1 MIVWLCCFECVRAS
15 SFKWWHSMRIR
26 SQSLRRALLVS
37 LSLRR
42 LSSTSSIFDN
52 IASSTCW
59 QGLLC
64 STRIMCDN
72 DYVGQGLC
80 ATMIMLDKDYV
91 RQGLCWTRIS
101 LDKDYFGQVISVRS
115 RKESEEHEEHECIR
129 HGHPATSTYQCA
141 VLGRQLPPQLGGLLL
156 KYQMY
161 QK

>member
-1 MIVWLCCFECVRAS
+1 MPCCVPLPIPAVSTEGGRSRSVCFEKSNKKVNIIRSVSTLNRTHVLVQRWKEPQKRTWCFTRCFECVRAS

-80 ATMIMLDKDYV
+80 ATMIILDKDYV
-91 RQGLCWTRIS
+91 RQ
-101 LDKDYFGQVISVRS
+101 
-115 RKESEEHEEHECIR
+115 
-129 HGHPATSTYQCA
+129 
-141 VLGRQLPPQLGGLLL
+141 
-156 KYQMY
+156 
-161 QK
+161 